1 MSKMSVAF
9 YSKYKKLLY
18 KYADSPDSLLRLK
31 MISWYSFP
39 VVYTNIMVQLKRCE
53 NELQKIKDKR
63 KRIKKYI
70 RGMYATYTDLYLLT
84 LTFEDNVLEK
94 NSSDSLKQMVCRY
107 CNSLCLDYYAC
118 ADYGKKNG
126 RLHFHVICALDV
138 PLRSKIINGYT
149 FYDIVNSSD
158 IWLKGFYSI
167 RKIKKDITDTYK
179 SLNYAFKSASYSF
192 KSADSKIK
200 PFHKRGIKHFDLL
213 ESDNS
218 LPF

>member
-1 MSKMSVAF
+1 MSIMSVSF
-9 YSKYKKLLY
+9 YSKYKKLVY
-18 KYADSPDSLLRLK
+18 KYACSPDSLLRLK

-39 VVYTNIMVQLKRCE
+39 IVYPDIMNQFKRCDV
-53 NELQKIKDKR
+53 ELQKIKDKR
-63 KRIKKYI
+63 KRIRKYI

-84 LTFEDNVLEK
+84 LTFENDVLEK
-94 NSSDSLKQMVCRY
+94 NNSDSLKQMVSRY

-118 ADYGKKNG
+118 ADYGKKNK
-126 RLHFHVICALDV
+126 RLHFHVICVLDV

-149 FYDIVNSSD
+149 FYDLVNSSD
-158 IWLKGFYSI
+158 IWSKGFYSI
-167 RKIKKDITDTYK
+167 RKIKNDITDTYK

-192 KSADSKIK
+192 KSADSNIK

-213 ESDNS
+213 ESDND

>member
-1 MSKMSVAF
+1 MAKMSFSF

-18 KYADSPDSLLRLK
+18 KYSDSPDSLLRLK
-31 MISWYSFP
+31 MVSWYSFP
-39 VVYTNIMVQLKRCE
+39 IVYTDVMVQLKRCE
-53 NELQKIKDKR
+53 IELEKIKQKR
-63 KRIKKYI
+63 KRIRKYI

-84 LTFEDNVLEK
+84 LTFEDSFLYA
-94 NSSDSLKQMVCRY
+94 NSLASVRQCVSRY

-149 FYDIVNSSD
+149 FYDIVDSSLS
-158 IWLKGFYSI
+158 WSNGFYSI
-167 RKIKKDITDTYK
+167 RKIKNDITDTYK
-179 SLNYAFKSASYSF
+179 SLNYAFKSAAYSF
-192 KSADSKIK
+192 KSADSEVK
-200 PFHKRGIKHFDLL
+200 PFHKRGVKHFDLL
-213 ESDNS
+213 ESDKD